1 MRPEI
6 ILIGPM
12 RVGKSTLGT
21 LIAEKLSVPQVSLD
35 DVGGRY
41 FDEIGFDADMARQ
54 LEKNDL
60 LTLLKYLWPFYPHV
74 VERVLGEHHDCV
86 IDLGAGHTVY
96 EDASAFARVQQA
108 LAPYCNVLLILP
120 SLDPDRSAAILRER
134 TADLV
139 WLQEIRERHG
149 FDMNEHFLRHP
160 SNYRL
165 AKLIV
170 YTEGKSPEETRDE
183 ILERVKL

>member
-6 ILIGPM
+6 ILIGAI

-21 LIAEKLSVPQVSLD
+21 LIAGKLGVPQVSLD
-35 DVGGRY
+35 EVGGRY
-41 FDEIGFDADMARQ
+41 FEEIGFDAEVARQ
-54 LEKNDL
+54 LEKKDL
-60 LTLLKYLWPFYPHV
+60 LALLQYLWPFYPHV
-74 VERVLGEHHDCV
+74 VERVLGDHHDCV

-96 EDASAFARVQQA
+96 EDASAFARVEQA
-108 LAPYCNVLLILP
+108 LAPYPNVLLILP
-120 SLDPDRSAAILRER
+120 SPDPDRSSTILRER
-134 TADLV
+134 TADLE
-139 WLQEIRERHG
+139 WLREIQERHG
-149 FDMNEHFLRHP
+149 LDLNDHFLRHP